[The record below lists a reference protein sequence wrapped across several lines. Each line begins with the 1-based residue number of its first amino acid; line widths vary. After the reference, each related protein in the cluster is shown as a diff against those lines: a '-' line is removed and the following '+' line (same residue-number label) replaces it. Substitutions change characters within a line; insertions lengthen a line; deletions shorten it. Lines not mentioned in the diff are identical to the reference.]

1 MENKTIV
8 LSVHQLVDF
17 LLRSGDIDNRVFNRS
32 SMQEGTL
39 LHAFYQSK
47 QGENYLSEI
56 PLSYTFSISDLAIK
70 LEGRADGI
78 IKNKDEYI
86 VDEIKTTV
94 DDLSHFRKENLEW
107 HLGQAKCYA
116 YMFAK
121 ENNLDHIGVRL
132 TYIRQGDIKDKLI
145 DSYSFDIYSLEQDI
159 YDLLDQYLDFY
170 RILEKLQKERDI
182 SISNMEFP
190 FKNYRKGQKELA
202 KYVYSIS
209 KNGGRLFVEAPTGIG
224 KTMSTLYPYLKSI
237 EGNDKAKIFY
247 LTAKTSGKENAH
259 KAYSILHEQG
269 LKAKSIVITA
279 KEKICLSKG
288 CGCNPDEC
296 PYAKGYYSK
305 ISAIIKHT
313 ILSYDDIDY
322 SLLIKIAKEN
332 EVCPFE
338 LELDLSL
345 FVDLIIC
352 DYNYLYDPVSY
363 MKRYFDE
370 DSSSYLALVDE
381 AHNLIDRSKDMY
393 SADISYKEFLNA
405 RKSIRKIKNPKLKTI
420 FSKMNK
426 MFESINDTYKEE
438 YNVIGNID
446 ESDYKVINA
455 FQEKIKEISKNDNKD
470 INKETLN
477 FYLNVLRF
485 LKIYE
490 LVDEHYMIYIHRSV
504 DETKIRLYCL
514 DASYFLNN
522 ISRRIKS
529 TVYFSATLSPI
540 DYYINTLGGDN
551 NEDPRLLLQS
561 PFNPKNLS
569 ILIAPKVS
577 IKYKNRDNSINDVD
591 KYINTFINGKIGN
604 YLIYL
609 PSYEYLNKFKSIQ
622 TLSPDINYFYQ
633 EKEMTELDKES
644 FLANFKENPKK
655 RNVGFAI
662 IGGAFSEGIDLV
674 SDRLIG
680 VVIVGIGLP
689 KINYESDQMLS
700 YYNNHDLNGYSYAY
714 LYPGINKVMQA
725 IGRVI
730 RSEEDKGMVLLIDE
744 RYTLNMYRSLFKNEW
759 KDYQIVLNEDDI
771 KIATSKFY
779 KN

>member
-1 MENKTIV
+1 MDNKTIV

-39 LHAFYQSK
+39 LHALYQSK
-47 QGENYLSEI
+47 QGSNYLSEI
-56 PLSYTFSISDLAIK
+56 PLSYTFSISDIAIK

-94 DDLSHFRKENLEW
+94 DDLSHFKNENIEW

-145 DSYSFDIYSLEQDI
+145 DNYSFDISVLEDYI
-159 YDLLDQYLDFY
+159 YDLLDQYIDFY
-170 RILEKLQKERDI
+170 KILENIRKERDA
-182 SISNMEFP
+182 SLANMEFP
-190 FKNYRKGQKELA
+190 FKKYRKGQKELA
-202 KYVYSIS
+202 KYVYAIS

-224 KTMSTLYPYLKSI
+224 KTMSTLYPYLKSM
-237 EGNDKAKIFY
+237 EDDEKAKIFY

-259 KAYSILHEQG
+259 KAYTILHDQG
-269 LKAKSIVITA
+269 LKAKSILITA
-279 KEKICLSKG
+279 KDKICLSKG
-288 CGCNPDEC
+288 SSCNPDDC
-296 PYAKGYYSK
+296 PYAKGYYNK
-305 ISAIIKHT
+305 ISNIIRHT

-322 SLLIKIAKEN
+322 SLIMKIAKEN

-381 AHNLIDRSKDMY
+381 AHNLIDRSKEMY
-393 SADISYKEFLNA
+393 SADISYKEFLEA
-405 RKSIRKIKNPKLKTI
+405 KKSIRKIKNPKLKTI
-420 FSKMNK
+420 FAKMKK
-426 MFESINDTYKEE
+426 MFDGINEKYTEE
-438 YNVIGNID
+438 YNIIGNID
-446 ESDYKVINA
+446 EADYKIINA
-455 FQEKIKEISKNDNKD
+455 FQEKIKEISKSDNKD

-477 FYLNVLRF
+477 FYLSVLRF

-490 LVDEHYMIYIHRSV
+490 LVDEHYLIYIYH
-504 DETKIRLYCL
+504 DLNETKIRLYCI
-514 DASYFLNN
+514 DASYFLN
-522 ISRRIKS
+522 SVSKRIKS
-529 TVYFSATLSPI
+529 MVYFSATLSPI
-540 DYYINTLGGDN
+540 DYYINTLGGDKDN
-551 NEDPRLLLQS
+551 DPRLLLES
-561 PFNPKNLS
+561 PFNPDNLS
-569 ILIAPKVS
+569 ILIAPKIS
-577 IKYKNRDNSINDVD
+577 IKYKNRDSSISEVNKFID
-591 KYINTFINGKIGN
+591 TFIKGKVGN

-609 PSYEYLNKFKSIQ
+609 PSYEYLNKLKKIQ
-622 TLSPDINYFYQ
+622 TQDENINYFYQ
-633 EKEMTELDKES
+633 EKEMSELDKES
-644 FLANFKENPKK
+644 FLSNFVSNPKSS
-655 RNVGFAI
+655 NVGFAI

-680 VVIVGIGLP
+680 VIIVGIGLP
-689 KINYESDQMLS
+689 KINFESDQMLE
-700 YYNNHDLNGYSYAY
+700 YYNNHELNGYSYAY
-714 LYPGINKVMQA
+714 LYPGMNKVMQA

-730 RSEEDKGMVLLIDE
+730 RSEDDKGMVLLIDE
-744 RYTLNMYRSLFKNEW
+744 RYSLNQYRKLFKSEW
-759 KDYQIVLNEDDI
+759 KNYQIVLNEEDLTNAI
-771 KIATSKFY
+771 KKFY
-779 KN
+779 K